1 MKLLPQDVL
10 IMIKLVVSK
19 QPGWSYSSLA
29 HDLCMSPSMIH
40 SSIGRSSQARL
51 FDLYLRRPRKKALEE
66 FLIHGVKYA
75 FPADIGSMTRGVPT
89 AYASPAF
96 KNHISYS
103 EGEIYVWPYP
113 KGEQRGLSFSPL
125 YSSVPEIVM
134 HGNDEELYYA
144 LGLIDAIRLGRSR
157 EMKFAEDLLINILKE
172 NA

>member
-10 IMIKLVVSK
+10 VMIKLVVSK

-29 HDLCMSPSMIH
+29 HDLRMSPSMVH

-51 FDLYLRRPRKKALEE
+51 FDLYLRRPRKKPLEE

-75 FPADIGSMTRGVPT
+75 FPADIGSMTRGIPT

-96 KNHISYS
+96 KNHISYN
-103 EGEIYVWPYP
+103 EGEIYVWPHP

-125 YSSVPEIVM
+125 YSSVPGIVM

-144 LGLIDAIRLGRSR
+144 LGLVDAIRLGRSR
-157 EMKFAEDLLINILKE
+157 EMKFAEDLLINMLRD